1 MLPNAIL
8 CLYITIY
15 VNFRSTKPCDRH
27 KMKGTQGAPKNKIW
41 QIPIQCWLECASTH
55 GRMHEG
61 TRTILMYVGGHVL
74 ARVTL

>member
-1 MLPNAIL
+1 
-8 CLYITIY
+8 
-15 VNFRSTKPCDRH
+15 
-27 KMKGTQGAPKNKIW
+27 MKGTQGAPKNKIW

-61 TRTILMYVGGHVL
+61 TRTVLMYVGGRVL